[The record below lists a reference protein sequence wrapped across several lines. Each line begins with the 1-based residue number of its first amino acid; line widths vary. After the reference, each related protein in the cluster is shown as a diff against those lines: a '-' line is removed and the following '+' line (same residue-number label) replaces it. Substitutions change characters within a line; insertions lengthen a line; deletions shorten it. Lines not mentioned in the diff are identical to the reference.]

1 MAAKP
6 VRLVLLGRQ
15 GAGKGTQC
23 VRISHALAIPHIST
37 GDMLRAAAKSGTP
50 FGLEAKSYMDSGKL
64 LPDEV
69 ILGVVSERLREPD
82 ARLRGFVLDG
92 FPRTDAQARSLDGI
106 VAPDGLSAVINLEV
120 ARELVLSRIASRR
133 VCVVCGANYSVNAP
147 PKEDW
152 SCDLCGGEV
161 LQREDDEEEAVTRRL
176 DLYESTTL
184 PLLSYYGESGLL
196 ETVDGVGDPDEV
208 MGRIMDVLIG
218 RGVLE
223 DQR

>member
-23 VRISHALAIPHIST
+23 VRLSHAFAIPHIST
-37 GDMLRAAAKSGTP
+37 GDMLRAAANSGTP
-50 FGLEAKSYMDSGKL
+50 FGLEAKAYMDAGQL
-64 LPDEV
+64 LPDEI
-69 ILGVVSERLREPD
+69 ILGVVRERLGESD

-92 FPRTDAQARSLDGI
+92 FPRTESQARSLDEI
-106 VAPDGLSAVINLEV
+106 VAPERLSAVINLEV
-120 ARELVLSRIASRR
+120 ARDLVLVRIASRR

-152 SCDLCGGEV
+152 TCDICGGEV
-161 LQREDDEEEAVTRRL
+161 LQRQDDGEEAVARRL

-196 ETVDGVGDPDEV
+196 ESVDGVGAPDEV
-208 MGRIMDVLIG
+208 MKRTMDVLIA
-218 RGVLE
+218 RGVLGK
-223 DQR
+223 DR